1 MSSITLSSSVRNAM
15 LSLSNTMD
23 SVSKNQSRL
32 STGNRINTAID
43 GPPAYFSAKSLND
56 RARDLTD
63 RKSQIDQGISVIG
76 AALTGASSIE
86 STLTQMKGIVK
97 SAATADEAT
106 RETLK
111 TQYNDLLK
119 SIDKTAG
126 DSSYNGVNLL
136 NGGDVKLTVQFGD
149 SERASQSVQA
159 KNLSTSKDG
168 LNLQEITGF
177 GSTTEELDA
186 MGSKLDGAINTV
198 RASAKELG
206 SNVALLQMRADFTK
220 DYVATLEEGSRRL
233 TVADLSSEGANLMA
247 LQTRQQLGVQSLSF
261 ANQSQQAVMQ
271 LFR

>member
-76 AALTGASSIE
+76 AAINGASSIE
-86 STLTQMKGIVK
+86 STLTEMKGIVK
-97 SAATADEAT
+97 SAATADSAT

-111 TQYNDLLK
+111 SQYNDLLTK
-119 SIDKTAG
+119 IDKTAE
-126 DSSYNGVNLL
+126 DSSYSGVNLL
-136 NGGDVKLTVQFGD
+136 NGGEVKLTVQF
-149 SERASQSVQA
+149 SESDRTKLSVQA
-159 KNLSTSKDG
+159 KNMSTSKDG